1 MRRRGFNAKSFV
13 VFLILF
19 LVLGCSWYILTS
31 KEFEKNAPQI
41 LIQDKIYWNLK
52 TPLNVKF
59 KDDSGVK
66 FLRISMSDGQNN
78 INMLNQLLSNPM
90 SEFDVNLTIPKTSFF
105 SIKDKYTM
113 SIEATDTSK
122 WNFFTGNKTNKN
134 VEIILDTTKP
144 DVYVLSNSYSIS
156 NGGAAAVVFKA
167 TDNDLKD
174 VYIQTNY
181 GKKFIP
187 TPFYKEGYYAA
198 LIAWP
203 VSVDNFSAEV
213 VALDNAGNETKSH
226 IRYFYKKNNYRTS
239 TIPLRDSFL
248 DGKISQLAEV
258 YSKSTKDMSRLE
270 KMKFINEDLRNENTN
285 KISKITSVVSKEM
298 INKFY
303 LNTFYPL
310 KNAKKVADFADHRF
324 YTYNNQQ
331 VSEAWHM
338 GLDLA
343 SVAAARIISSN
354 DGKVVFVGDNGIYGL
369 NIIIDHGFGLYSLY
383 AHCSSAKVKLNDTVK
398 AGDHIANTGTSGL
411 ALGDHLHFGILV
423 QGEEV
428 RPQQWFDNKWMKD
441 NIINVLNVAKKII
454 DRN

>member
-1 MRRRGFNAKSFV
+1 M

-59 KDDSGVK
+59 KDDSGIK

-78 INMLNQLLSNPM
+78 INILNQLLSTPM
-90 SEFDVNLTIPKTSFF
+90 REFDVNLTIPKTSFF
-105 SIKDKYTM
+105 SVKDKYTM

-343 SVAAARIISSN
+343 SVATARIISSN
-354 DGKVVFVGDNGIYGL
+354 DGRVVFVGDNGIYGL

-441 NIINVLNVAKKII
+441 NITDVLNVAKKII

>member
-59 KDDSGVK
+59 KDDSGIK

-78 INMLNQLLSNPM
+78 INILNQLLSTPM
-90 SEFDVNLTIPKTSFF
+90 REFDVNLTIPKTSFF
-105 SIKDKYTM
+105 SVKDKYTM

-343 SVAAARIISSN
+343 SVATARIISSN
-354 DGKVVFVGDNGIYGL
+354 DGRVVFVGDNGIYGL

-441 NIINVLNVAKKII
+441 NITDVLNVAKKII

>member
-1 MRRRGFNAKSFV
+1 M

>member
-1 MRRRGFNAKSFV
+1 MRRRGLNAKSFM

-59 KDDSGVK
+59 KDDSGIK

-354 DGKVVFVGDNGIYGL
+354 DGRVVFVGDNGIYGL

-441 NIINVLNVAKKII
+441 NITDVLNVAKKII

>member
-41 LIQDKIYWNLK
+41 LIKDKIYWNLK

-59 KDDSGVK
+59 KDDSGIK

>member
-1 MRRRGFNAKSFV
+1 M

-59 KDDSGVK
+59 KDDSGIK

-78 INMLNQLLSNPM
+78 INILNQLLSTPM
-90 SEFDVNLTIPKTSFF
+90 REFDVNLTIPKTSFF

-156 NGGAAAVVFKA
+156 NGGAATVVFKA

-354 DGKVVFVGDNGIYGL
+354 DGRVVFVGDNGIYGL

-441 NIINVLNVAKKII
+441 NITDVLNVAKKII

>member
-59 KDDSGVK
+59 KDDSGIK

-78 INMLNQLLSNPM
+78 INILNQLLSTPM
-90 SEFDVNLTIPKTSFF
+90 REFDVNLTIPKTSFF

-156 NGGAAAVVFKA
+156 NGGAATVVFKA

-354 DGKVVFVGDNGIYGL
+354 DGRVVFVGDNGIYGL

-441 NIINVLNVAKKII
+441 NITDVLNVAKKII

>member
-59 KDDSGVK
+59 KDDSGIK

-78 INMLNQLLSNPM
+78 INILNQLLSTPM
-90 SEFDVNLTIPKTSFF
+90 REFDVNLTIPKTSFF

-354 DGKVVFVGDNGIYGL
+354 DGRVVFVGDNGIYGL

-441 NIINVLNVAKKII
+441 NITDVLNVAKKII

>member
-1 MRRRGFNAKSFV
+1 M

-59 KDDSGVK
+59 KDDSGIK

-78 INMLNQLLSNPM
+78 INILNQLLSTPM
-90 SEFDVNLTIPKTSFF
+90 REFDVNLTIPKTSFF

-354 DGKVVFVGDNGIYGL
+354 DGRVVFVGDNGIYGL

-441 NIINVLNVAKKII
+441 NITDVLNVAKKII